1 MQLTKDIL
9 IEYLG
14 FLGVKEES
22 IISIA
27 KGKWCWYVSI
37 KKDPYLFDSV
47 NDIDKLP
54 YIIQAL
60 DKTFSVTP
68 EKWMKKG
75 CYEFRVSAGS
85 RHPVMEYGDVKDLF
99 LHLKKIGFHIDPLM
113 IEDDG
118 YVLRIKTMIDDSA
131 VDLEYRVNQLKEL
144 EKDIRDR
151 GWGYRMNE
159 LSANSYE
166 FIISYRCHLD
176 SGFGRAANETV

>member
-1 MQLTKDIL
+1 MQLSELLL

-22 IISIA
+22 ILSID
-27 KGKWCWYVSI
+27 KGKWCFQVAI
-37 KKDPYLFDSV
+37 KKDPYLLDPV
-47 NDIDKLP
+47 NNIDRFP
-54 YIIQAL
+54 YIIQAI
-60 DKTFSVTP
+60 DRTFSVTP

-85 RHPVMEYGDVKDLF
+85 RHSVMEYGDVKDLF

-144 EKDIRDR
+144 ERNIRDR

-166 FIISYRCHLD
+166 FIISYRCHRYL
-176 SGFGRAANETV
+176 GFGRAGK

>member
-85 RHPVMEYGDVKDLF
+85 GHPVMEYGDARDIFVR
-99 LHLKKIGFHIDPLM
+99 LKELGFRIDPLM

-131 VDLEYRVNQLKEL
+131 VDPDYRAKQLRKL

-151 GWGYRMNE
+151 GWGHRMNE
-159 LSANSYE
+159 LSPNGYE
-166 FIISYRCHLD
+166 FIISYRCHRDL
-176 SGFGRAANETV
+176 GFGRASK